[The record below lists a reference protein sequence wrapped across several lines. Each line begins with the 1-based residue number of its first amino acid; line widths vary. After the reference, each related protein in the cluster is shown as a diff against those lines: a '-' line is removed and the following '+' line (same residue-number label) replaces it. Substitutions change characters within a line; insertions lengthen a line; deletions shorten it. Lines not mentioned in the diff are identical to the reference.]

1 MLAKLRAQS
10 VLINVDLEMF
20 YKDPVSN
27 HRYFVRD
34 KARNEILDRIE
45 LRVCSKSQ
53 NQVFFVSAVSVKI
66 KIVDFKGILCC
77 LKKKFSFV

>member
-45 LRVCSKSQ
+45 LRACSKIQ
-53 NQVFFVSAVSVKI
+53 N
-66 KIVDFKGILCC
+66 
-77 LKKKFSFV
+77 